1 MKELIGK
8 CIEVNVCPDH
18 VQLKDTWDNETVLI
32 VGEKEIEKLHAIL
45 GVWLQE
51 YDYAKT
57 DN

>member
-8 CIEVNVCPDH
+8 CIEVNSNPDH